1 VNITIGKRLTVTLTL
16 AALALVLISL
26 FAFWNLYNAQQRFD
40 HVQADVV
47 PGLMNLERIGE
58 AVADMRVETYR
69 SAVDSNSD
77 SAERTRNAERIAAA
91 DQAVDA
97 LQARYETET
106 VQGDPDD
113 QKLLL
118 ADRSHVQAYRLA
130 RARFLGV
137 ADAGAIGST
146 VYQRASAQLY
156 QASTAIRKGLN
167 AHIAFNLQE
176 SDRVRERN
184 NAAYAQA
191 LWVLGLVTVLV
202 LLLTTGMSVNLYRV
216 VGGGLRTMRT
226 TLGAVSQSLDLSVRA
241 PILRMDE
248 LGQSSTAFNQLMN
261 SFSRALGVVR
271 ISSDSIAS
279 AAEEIAMRNVDL
291 SSRTEQQAASLEET
305 AASMA
310 QLTQAVRQNT
320 EHARGANAL
329 AENATS
335 VTNIG
340 SAAVEQMVGTIGH
353 ISEGS
358 RRIAD
363 ITGLIEGIA
372 FQTNILALNA
382 AVEAARAGDQGRGFA
397 VVAGEVRSLAQR
409 SSAAAQEIKSLIES
423 SVILVDAGSR
433 QAVQVGATMKQV
445 QQAICDVSATIA
457 EIATASEQQSRGI
470 EQIHQ
475 AIDQMDGVTQ
485 QNAALVNQS
494 AIAAQSLEQQ
504 AATLKT
510 AVAVFKSVGI
520 EGNTPSGS
528 GIAVPKWELAIP
540 LKNEAPQI
548 RAGG

>member
-1 VNITIGKRLTVTLTL
+1 MNITIGKRLTVTLTL

-279 AAEEIAMRNVDL
+279 AAEEIAMRNIDL

-320 EHARGANAL
+320 EHARSANAL

-510 AVAVFKSVGI
+510 AVAVFKSVGT

-548 RAGG
+548 WAAG